1 MPINPTKLTV
11 QVNDTDTVTA
21 LLYPAAK
28 KNRLGV
34 TLILG
39 HGAGANQSSGFMRHF
54 ANGLAERGIDV
65 MTFNF
70 VYSERGRGAPDPK
83 AKLEACYKEVIEAAA
98 KQKTL
103 TGNKIAVGG
112 KSMGGRIGS
121 QVAAEMSGFVDSEGT
136 NGKEVRSK
144 KRAKKESVGFD
155 IGALVFLGYPLHP
168 PGRPD
173 QLRDKHL
180 QSLKAPMFFAQ
191 GTRDSFGTPDEFRAV
206 IKRLHL
212 LATLYLIEGGDHSF
226 KVPRSAGV
234 SQEQVYESTM
244 DEIANWLKLK
254 LLEK

>member
-1 MPINPTKLTV
+1 MSIDQEQLKI
-11 QVNDTDTVTA
+11 QVNERESVTA
-21 LLYPAAK
+21 VLYRAAK
-28 KNRLGV
+28 QKRLGV

-39 HGAGANQSSGFMRHF
+39 HGAGANQSSGFMRLF
-54 ANGLAERGIDV
+54 AQGLAARGVDTA
-65 MTFNF
+65 TFNF
-70 VYSERGRGAPDPK
+70 LYSEQGRSGPDPK
-83 AKLEACYKEVIEAAA
+83 AKLESCYRSVMETLVTN
-98 KQKTL
+98 QKL
-103 TGNKIAVGG
+103 KKNRLAIGG

-136 NGKEVRSK
+136 NGKEIRSK

-168 PGRPD
+168 PGRSD

-180 QSLKAPMFFAQ
+180 QALKAPMFFAQ
-191 GTRDSFGTPDEFRAV
+191 GTRDSFGSPDEFRAV